1 MDETSFQNKNNYSFI
16 QKLSNIPSMKEV
28 RQVQL
33 SKLQMEA
40 LKILLDQ
47 EHTAV

>member
-1 MDETSFQNKNNYSFI
+1 
-16 QKLSNIPSMKEV
+16 MKEV

-40 LKILLDQ
+40 FKVLLDN
-47 EHTAV
+47 EHTAVGFGG

>member
-1 MDETSFQNKNNYSFI
+1 MKNNYSFI
-16 QKLSNIPSMKEV
+16 QRLNRISDMKEV

-40 LKILLDQ
+40 LKVLLDN
-47 EHTAV
+47 EHTAI